1 MRKLVSAALMAA
13 LVAACS
19 ALTAQAQGTAPPRPT
34 VAIIDLSYVFKNYTK
49 FNEMTASMKRQ
60 VEAADAQLKGR
71 QEELKKIAEQFSSLP
86 LGSPE
91 RNKLEEQ
98 ATQMDADIKVEIAT
112 QRKDFLRQ
120 EAQIYYNVYQEVQD
134 TIKTYCE
141 RNGILLVMRFNGE
154 PPDPNNPQEVMQDL
168 NKAVVYHHRMIDI
181 TFPIKEALESTRPQ
195 TGAQRPVANPG
206 TGVPPRTGTRPNTG
220 TRPK

>member
-1 MRKLVSAALMAA
+1 MAA

-120 EAQIYYNVYQEVQD
+120 EAQIYYNVYQEVQE

-168 NKAVVYHHRMIDI
+168 NKAVVYYHRAIDI
-181 TFPIKEALESTRPQ
+181 TFPIKEALELTRPTAGQ
-195 TGAQRPVANPG
+195 QRPAGNPG
-206 TGVPPRTGTRPNTG
+206 TGVPPRATQRPTGV
-220 TRPK
+220 RPK